1 AQILYNTRGNSWTGK
16 YASKVDPHFVERLP
30 DLERVMRSGVVR
42 DINYHLEEKNKY
54 FHAVMYSPCKDEV
67 VLMFS
72 DMTDTFSAHEALDR
86 SERLLRNIY
95 QNIPVGIELY
105 DKDGY
110 LVDLNDKDLEM
121 FGLVRKED
129 VLGINM
135 FENHLIPEGMRE
147 R

>member
-1 AQILYNTRGNSWTGK
+1 
-16 YASKVDPHFVERLP
+16 
-30 DLERVMRSGVVR
+30 M
-42 DINYHLEEKNKY
+42 
-54 FHAVMYSPCKDEV
+54 
-67 VLMFS
+67 
-72 DMTDTFSAHEALDR
+72 
-86 SERLLRNIY
+86 LRNIY

-135 FENHLIPEGMRE
+135 FENNLIPEEMRE
-147 R
+147 RMKRRGM

>member
-1 AQILYNTRGNSWTGK
+1 
-16 YASKVDPHFVERLP
+16 
-30 DLERVMRSGVVR
+30 
-42 DINYHLEEKNKY
+42 
-54 FHAVMYSPCKDEV
+54 
-67 VLMFS
+67 MFS

-110 LVDLNDKDLEM
+110 LVDLNDRNLEM
-121 FGLVRKED
+121 FGVAKKED

-135 FENHLIPEGMRE
+135 SDI
-147 R
+147 